1 MNIYLENK
9 IFTHIYNQIILLMNY
24 NENKTSIDYARTGG
38 EILKI
43 QFHLSKFYFANL

>member
-9 IFTHIYNQIILLMNY
+9 IFTHIYKKIILFMNDK
-24 NENKTSIDYARTGG
+24 ENKPSIDYARRCG

-43 QFHLSKFYFANL
+43 QFHLSKFYFAKF